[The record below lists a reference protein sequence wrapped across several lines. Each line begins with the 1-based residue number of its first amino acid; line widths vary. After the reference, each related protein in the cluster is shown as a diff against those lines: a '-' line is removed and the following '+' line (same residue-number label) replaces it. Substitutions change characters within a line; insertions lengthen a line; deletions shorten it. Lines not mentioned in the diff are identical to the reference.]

1 MCRSSLKYPG
11 VTLEHFAFSATG
23 LKDFLARLEKNNV
36 KYDARKVPRMDGV
49 QINVWDPD
57 GNHIHV
63 DFEGA
68 ETAGVT
74 VQGSRRHRHGALI
87 ISRPGSRDHRS
98 RLGIDGLR
106 RSQHFLIGNCHS
118 REASMCTRI
127 HATALAA
134 VLACAPAL
142 ADTFPQSAPEKVG
155 LSGERLQRIAS
166 VLKADVE
173 KGRLPGAVVAIARKG
188 KLAYFETVGFLD
200 AARKVEMPRDA
211 IFSLASMSKPMTS
224 IAILML
230 IEEGRLFLSD
240 PVAKYLPAM
249 ADMKVGVVK
258 ADAQGKETVETQPAK
273 RQPTIQDLL
282 RHTSGLTYGGRGETP
297 VHKLWPAG
305 SAVAAVNYTGSEL
318 VAHIGKLP
326 LLYQPGT
333 VWDYGLSVDVLGL
346 VVEAISGQSLGA
358 FLQERLW
365 GPLGMAD
372 TSFAIPDDKKGRY
385 ALAFPNDPLTGKA
398 QTVLHAGQAHQVRLR
413 RRLRRSARPSTTCG
427 SGRCSSMAAC
437 STASASSRAP
447 CSR

>member
-1 MCRSSLKYPG
+1 M
-11 VTLEHFAFSATG
+11 
-23 LKDFLARLEKNNV
+23 
-36 KYDARKVPRMDGV
+36 
-49 QINVWDPD
+49 
-57 GNHIHV
+57 
-63 DFEGA
+63 
-68 ETAGVT
+68 
-74 VQGSRRHRHGALI
+74 
-87 ISRPGSRDHRS
+87 
-98 RLGIDGLR
+98 
-106 RSQHFLIGNCHS
+106 
-118 REASMCTRI
+118 
-127 HATALAA
+127 
-134 VLACAPAL
+134 
-142 ADTFPQSAPEKVG
+142 
-155 LSGERLQRIAS
+155 
-166 VLKADVE
+166 LKADVE
-173 KGRLPGAVVAIARKG
+173 KGRLPGAVVAVARKG

-200 AARKVEMPRDA
+200 AARKVGMPRDA

-258 ADAQGKETVETQPAK
+258 ADAQGKDTVETQPAR

-326 LLYQPGT
+326 LLYEPGT
-333 VWDYGLSVDVLGL
+333 VWDYGLSTDVLGL

-365 GPLGMAD
+365 GPLGMVD

-398 QTVLHAGQAHQVRLR
+398 QTVLHAGKPIKFDCGGACAAGTAIDYLR
-413 RRLRRSARPSTTCG
+413 FGQMLINGGVLDGKRIV
-427 SGRCSSMAAC
+427 
-437 STASASSRAP
+437 SRAMLEMMTSDQLGP
-447 CSR
+447 DIRARTTSTVLNEGYTFGLGFAIRQETGQSSIAGSKGDYTWGGAYGTYFWVDPKEELVAVFMSAAPGEIRVHYRSLLRSLVLQAIAD